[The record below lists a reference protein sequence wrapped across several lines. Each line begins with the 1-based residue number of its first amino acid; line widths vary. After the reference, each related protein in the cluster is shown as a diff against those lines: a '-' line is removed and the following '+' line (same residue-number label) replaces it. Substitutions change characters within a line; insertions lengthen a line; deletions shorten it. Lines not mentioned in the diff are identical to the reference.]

1 MAELIDI
8 ARTWKKKAAGAIYPG
23 VDSPLA
29 KFKGKRSIKNF
40 KQSTAF
46 KTGNLLRQFVRKN
59 SDAAILATKIVSSN
73 FFRYEMILDI
83 APDGAKYGEFVH
95 NGTSKMGERPYALIG
110 GQDRE
115 VQSLI
120 KEFLDAQVAD
130 KVQEFEEI
138 FQSVF
143 GDLQRT

>member
-8 ARTWKKKAAGAIYPG
+8 ARTWKKKAAAAIYPG

-115 VQSLI
+115 VQELI
-120 KEFLDAQVAD
+120 KEFLDAQAAEQMQKYTEV
-130 KVQEFEEI
+130 FET
-138 FQSVF
+138 VF
-143 GDLQRT
+143 GDLSKV

>member
-8 ARTWKKKAAGAIYPG
+8 ARTWKKKAAEAIYPG

-110 GQDRE
+110 ADNKD
-115 VQSLI
+115 LKATI
-120 KEFLDAQVAD
+120 NEFLDAQAAEQMQKYTDV
-130 KVQEFEEI
+130 

-143 GDLQRT
+143 GDLSRT

>member
-8 ARTWKKKAAGAIYPG
+8 ARTWKKKAAAAIYPG
-23 VDSPLA
+23 VDSTLA

-40 KQSTAF
+40 KKSTAF

-59 SDAAILATKIVSSN
+59 SDAAILASKMLTQN
-73 FFRYEMILDI
+73 TRRYELVLDV
-83 APDGAKYGEFVH
+83 APDGATYGEFVH

-115 VQSLI
+115 VQTLI
-120 KEFLDAQVAD
+120 REFLDAQVAEE
-130 KVQEFEEI
+130 VQKFEDI

-143 GDLQRT
+143 GDIPKT